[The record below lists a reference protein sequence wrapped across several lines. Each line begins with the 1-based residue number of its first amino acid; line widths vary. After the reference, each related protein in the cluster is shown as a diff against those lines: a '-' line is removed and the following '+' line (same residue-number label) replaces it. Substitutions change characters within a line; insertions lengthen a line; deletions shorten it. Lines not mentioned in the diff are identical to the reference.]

1 MDHGEEKTV
10 EDSSE
15 YGSSQWYCNDGQIA
29 KLPLDKGGMRMVIKP
44 PSDWRTSTRPSPI
57 KSWLDKKRGDE
68 KKHKTRKEIEKFN
81 IFL

>member
-10 EDSSE
+10 ADSSE

-44 PSDWRTSTRPSPI
+44 PSAYWRASTRPSPI
-57 KSWLDKKRGDE
+57 KWWSDE
-68 KKHKTRKEIEKFN
+68 
-81 IFL
+81 